1 MLMPA
6 LPEYPVLGIFN
17 KRRNQEEECVSDN
30 YARYLVNC
38 QKTRDRAFLPFPES
52 WKLYHY
58 PDHYLLS
65 IRDYLISTFLTTL
78 FS

>member
-6 LPEYPVLGIFN
+6 LPEYPVMGIFS

-38 QKTRDRAFLPFPES
+38 QKTRDRAFCLFRS
-52 WKLYHY
+52 HG
-58 PDHYLLS
+58 S
-65 IRDYLISTFLTTL
+65 FTNIRIITCLQSEII
-78 FS
+78 